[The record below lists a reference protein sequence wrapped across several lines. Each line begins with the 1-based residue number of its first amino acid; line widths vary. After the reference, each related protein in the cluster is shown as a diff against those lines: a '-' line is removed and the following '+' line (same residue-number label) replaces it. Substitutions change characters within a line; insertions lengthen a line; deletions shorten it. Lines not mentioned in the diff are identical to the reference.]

1 VSLPRNINATLA
13 AGLLILGMVIAA
25 AVLAGVLAPYA
36 PNTPHPAQIL
46 EAPSWRHLAG
56 TDELG
61 RDMFSRI
68 LYGARPSL
76 LVATSI
82 VVIAATGGVLVGC
95 ASGLAGGI
103 VDTGVMRLLEVVMAL
118 PGLVIALALTAALG
132 PSLVNLALALGL
144 LGIPFYA
151 RVARA
156 QTLTLRERAFV
167 RAARAMGAS
176 PWFILH
182 RHIVPNLLPT
192 IVIFM
197 SLGLSGALLG
207 ASALSFIGLGAQPP
221 MAEWGALVNASR
233 PYMLDDWWYAVFPG
247 AAVAL
252 TSFGFTLLGDGL
264 RDALDP
270 RVGE

>member
-1 VSLPRNINATLA
+1 VSPRGLNPTLVA
-13 AGLLILGMVIAA
+13 GLAILGVVIGAALFAGLL
-25 AVLAGVLAPYA
+25 APYD
-36 PNTPHPAQIL
+36 PNAIAPAQIL
-46 EAPSWRHLAG
+46 QPPSLRHVAG

-76 LVATSI
+76 LVAVAI
-82 VVIAATGGVLVGC
+82 VAIAATGGVIIGC
-95 ASGLAGGI
+95 ASGLAGGLA
-103 VDTGVMRLLEVVMAL
+103 DTLVMRLVEIVMAL
-118 PGLVIALALTAALG
+118 PGLVIALALAAALG
-132 PSLVNLALALGL
+132 PSLVNLALALGV

-156 QTLTLRERAFV
+156 QTLSLRERAFV

-176 PWFILH
+176 RWFILR
-182 RHIVPNLLPT
+182 RHIVPNLAPT
-192 IVIFM
+192 IVVFM

-233 PYMLDDWWYAVFPG
+233 SYILDDWWYALFPG

-270 RVGE
+270 KAGR

>member
-1 VSLPRNINATLA
+1 VRPRRNLNPTLV
-13 AGLLILGMVIAA
+13 AGIAILGLVIVAA
-25 AVLAGVLAPYA
+25 LLAGVISPYA
-36 PNTPHPAQIL
+36 PNTPDPTQIL
-46 EAPSWRHLAG
+46 QSPSWRHLAG

-61 RDMFSRI
+61 RDLLSRI

-76 LVATSI
+76 LVAVSI
-82 VVIAATGGVLVGC
+82 VLIGATGGVLIGC
-95 ASGLAGGI
+95 ASGLVGGLI
-103 VDTGVMRLLEVVMAL
+103 DTGVMRLLEVVMAL

-132 PSLVNLALALGL
+132 PSLFNLALALGV
-144 LGIPFYA
+144 LGMPFYA

-176 PWFILH
+176 RWFILH

-192 IVIFM
+192 IVVFM
-197 SLGLSGALLG
+197 SLGLSAALLG

-233 PYMLDDWWYAVFPG
+233 TYMLDDWWYTVFPG

-270 RVGE
+270 KLRP